1 MVGRLPEYLDI
12 RKVFLQQKEI
22 SGVIDLVDLTRL
34 QGVLSDNIGKTQID
48 LAFSLND
55 SKQRL
60 IRGSVRARLNVLCQ
74 RCLESLEIS
83 IEDEFSLVVVDSEES
98 AAKLD
103 DSLDPWVCVDHKLG
117 LAGLV
122 EEQLI
127 LCVPIVNYHQ
137 DPKCVESLGYDP
149 ASSEELIDEK
159 VQNPFAVLQKL
170 KT

>member
-22 SGVIDLVDLTRL
+22 SGVIDLVNLTRL
-34 QGVLSDNIGKTQID
+34 QGILSDNIGKTQID
-48 LAFSLND
+48 LVFSLND

-60 IRGSVRARLNVLCQ
+60 IRGSIRARLNVLCQ

-149 ASSEELIDEK
+149 ESSEELIDEK